1 MIEKLFIIKEPNQ
14 KLPWDEKHAVLS
26 IWHAVL
32 CAIRASHL
40 NTFDPTMSIQHKFD
54 GKLRRQ
60 KKGTQYFTSLSL
72 FCDDL
77 ETALRDLYGD
87 VDREAVDRVVDA
99 VHVIIYGFSKYVG
112 PDLWKEQ
119 RDAERFDLILGIGND
134 GCGINSSEHARGMV
148 AKLDLI
154 VRACKVKASP
164 SDFSAY
170 TVEFAKRFGEHWQLP
185 SNPMEFLGLS
195 DEMKRRWLLGPL

>member
-1 MIEKLFIIKEPNQ
+1 M
-14 KLPWDEKHAVLS
+14 
-26 IWHAVL
+26 
-32 CAIRASHL
+32 
-40 NTFDPTMSIQHKFD
+40 
-54 GKLRRQ
+54 
-60 KKGTQYFTSLSL
+60 
-72 FCDDL
+72 
-77 ETALRDLYGD
+77 
-87 VDREAVDRVVDA
+87 DA

-119 RDAERFDLILGIGND
+119 RDAESFDLILGIGND

-170 TVEFAKRFGEHWQLP
+170 TVEFAKRFGKHWQLP